1 MVHKFEDFLNE
12 SRFVDLIDKKFTGEI
27 RKEDIKH
34 TYYKPVVFKGDGI
47 HINYY
52 VPEELSYLYV
62 FKSIEDCKK
71 WLKDH
76 NYDIKVFNIEEYDED
91 YIDSNKMI
99 IVDSEGD
106 PIE

>member
-1 MVHKFEDFLNE
+1 MIQKFEDFLNE
-12 SRFVDLIDKKFTGEI
+12 SRFVDLIDKKFTGEK

-52 VPEELSYLYV
+52 VPPELNYSYV
-62 FKSIEDCKK
+62 FKSREDCKK

-76 NYDIKVFNIEEYDED
+76 YYDIKFFNIEEYDDD
-91 YIDSNKMI
+91 YIDSNKMT
-99 IVDSEGD
+99 IVDSEGY